1 MKYNEEKVGMNLA
14 IDLNC
19 KDKNM
24 TLNYYYDSST
34 NYSFRQEEDGY
45 SLSLDMPGIKK
56 TDLSITIAKQAQVEF
71 NILSIKAKTK
81 DRNYNQDLK
90 ISNKLDEKSCKASLS
105 EGVLK
110 IKMKAKEEVL
120 NKYKIDVE

>member
-1 MKYNEEKVGMNLA
+1 MKYDPEKVGMNLA
-14 IDLNC
+14 VVLEN
-19 KDKNM
+19 KENNM

-34 NYSFRQEEDGY
+34 NYSFKQEEDGY

-56 TDLSITIAKQAQVEF
+56 TDLSLTITKQSES

-90 ISNKLDEKSCKASLS
+90 ISNKLDEKSVKASLS

-110 IKMKAKEEVL
+110 IKMKIKEETL
-120 NKYKIDVE
+120 NKYKIEVE

>member
-1 MKYNEEKVGMNLA
+1 MKYNAEKVGMNLA
-14 IDLNC
+14 VVLEN
-19 KDKNM
+19 KENNM

-34 NYSFRQEEDGY
+34 NYSFKQEEDGY

-56 TDLSITIAKQAQVEF
+56 TDLSLTITKQSES

-90 ISNKLDEKSCKASLS
+90 ISNKLDEKSVKASLS
-105 EGVLK
+105 EGVLR
-110 IKMKAKEEVL
+110 IKMKMKEETL
-120 NKYKIDVE
+120 NKYKIEVE

>member
-1 MKYNEEKVGMNLA
+1 MKYNAEKVGMNLA
-14 IDLNC
+14 IILEN
-19 KDKNM
+19 KENNM

-34 NYSFRQEEDGY
+34 NYSFKQEEDGY

-56 TDLSITIAKQAQVEF
+56 TDLSLSITKQSES

-90 ISNKLDEKSCKASLS
+90 ISKKLDEKSVKASLS
-105 EGVLK
+105 EGVLR
-110 IKMKAKEEVL
+110 IKMKMKEETL
-120 NKYKIDVE
+120 NKYKIEVE

>member
-1 MKYNEEKVGMNLA
+1 MKYNAEKVGMNLA
-14 IDLNC
+14 IILEN
-19 KDKNM
+19 KENNM

-34 NYSFRQEEDGY
+34 NYSFKQEEDGY

-56 TDLSITIAKQAQVEF
+56 TDLSLTITKQSES

-81 DRNYNQDLK
+81 DRNYNQDLR
-90 ISNKLDEKSCKASLS
+90 ISNKLDEKSVKASLS

-110 IKMKAKEEVL
+110 IKMKIKEETL
-120 NKYKIDVE
+120 NKYKIEVE

>member
-1 MKYNEEKVGMNLA
+1 MKYNAEKVGMNLA
-14 IDLNC
+14 VVLEN
-19 KDKNM
+19 KENNM

-34 NYSFRQEEDGY
+34 NYSFKQEEDGY

-56 TDLSITIAKQAQVEF
+56 TDLSLSITKQSES

-90 ISNKLDEKSCKASLS
+90 ISNKLDEKSVKASLS
-105 EGVLK
+105 EGVLR
-110 IKMKAKEEVL
+110 IKMKIKEETL
-120 NKYKIDVE
+120 NKYKIEVE

>member
-1 MKYNEEKVGMNLA
+1 MKYNAEKVGMNLA
-14 IDLNC
+14 VVLEN
-19 KDKNM
+19 KENNM

-34 NYSFRQEEDGY
+34 NYSFKQEEDGY

-56 TDLSITIAKQAQVEF
+56 TDLSLTITKQSES

-90 ISNKLDEKSCKASLS
+90 ISNKLDEKSVKASLS

-110 IKMKAKEEVL
+110 IKMKIKEETL
-120 NKYKIDVE
+120 NKYKIEVE

>member
-1 MKYNEEKVGMNLA
+1 MKYDPKKVGMNLA
-14 IDLNC
+14 VVLEN
-19 KDKNM
+19 KENNM

-34 NYSFRQEEDGY
+34 NYSFKQEEDGY

-56 TDLSITIAKQAQVEF
+56 TDLSLTITKQSES

-90 ISNKLDEKSCKASLS
+90 ISNKLDEKSVKASLS
-105 EGVLK
+105 EGVLR
-110 IKMKAKEEVL
+110 IKMKMKEETL
-120 NKYKIDVE
+120 NKYKIEVE

>member
-1 MKYNEEKVGMNLA
+1 MKYNAEKVGMNLA
-14 IDLNC
+14 IILEN
-19 KDKNM
+19 KENNM

-34 NYSFRQEEDGY
+34 NYSFKQEEDGY

-56 TDLSITIAKQAQVEF
+56 TDLSLSITKQFES

-90 ISNKLDEKSCKASLS
+90 ISNKLDEKSVRASLS
-105 EGVLK
+105 EGVLR
-110 IKMKAKEEVL
+110 IKMKMKEETL
-120 NKYKIDVE
+120 NKYKIEVE

>member
-1 MKYNEEKVGMNLA
+1 MKYNAEKVGMNLA
-14 IDLNC
+14 VVLEN
-19 KDKNM
+19 KENNM

-34 NYSFRQEEDGY
+34 NYSFKQEEDGY

-56 TDLSITIAKQAQVEF
+56 TDLSLSITKQSES

-90 ISNKLDEKSCKASLS
+90 ISNKLDEKSVKASLS

-110 IKMKAKEEVL
+110 IKMKIKEETL
-120 NKYKIDVE
+120 NKYKIEVE

>member
-1 MKYNEEKVGMNLA
+1 MKYNAEKVGMNLA
-14 IDLNC
+14 VLLEN
-19 KDKNM
+19 KENYM

-34 NYSFRQEEDGY
+34 NYSFKQEEDGY

-56 TDLSITIAKQAQVEF
+56 TDLSLTITKQSES

-90 ISNKLDEKSCKASLS
+90 ISNKLDEKSVKASLS

-110 IKMKAKEEVL
+110 IKMKIKEETL
-120 NKYKIDVE
+120 NKYKIEVE

>member
-1 MKYNEEKVGMNLA
+1 MKYNAEKVGMNLA
-14 IDLNC
+14 IILKN
-19 KDKNM
+19 KENNM

-34 NYSFRQEEDGY
+34 NYSFKQEEDGY

-56 TDLSITIAKQAQVEF
+56 TDLSLSITKQSES

-90 ISNKLDEKSCKASLS
+90 ISNKLDEKSVKASLS

-110 IKMKAKEEVL
+110 IKMKIKEETL
-120 NKYKIDVE
+120 NKYKIEVE

>member
-1 MKYNEEKVGMNLA
+1 MKYNAEKVGMNLA
-14 IDLNC
+14 VVLEN
-19 KDKNM
+19 KENNM

-34 NYSFRQEEDGY
+34 NYSFKQEEDGY
-45 SLSLDMPGIKK
+45 SLPLDMPGIKK
-56 TDLSITIAKQAQVEF
+56 TDLSLSITKQSES

-90 ISNKLDEKSCKASLS
+90 ISNKLDEKSVKASLS

-110 IKMKAKEEVL
+110 IKMKIKEETL
-120 NKYKIDVE
+120 NKYKIEVE

>member
-1 MKYNEEKVGMNLA
+1 MKYNAEKVGMNLA
-14 IDLNC
+14 IILEN
-19 KDKNM
+19 KENNM

-34 NYSFRQEEDGY
+34 NYSFKQEEDGY

-56 TDLSITIAKQAQVEF
+56 TDLSLTITKQSES

-90 ISNKLDEKSCKASLS
+90 ISNKLDEKSVKASLS
-105 EGVLK
+105 EGVLR
-110 IKMKAKEEVL
+110 IKMKMKEETL
-120 NKYKIDVE
+120 NKYKIEVE

>member
-1 MKYNEEKVGMNLA
+1 MKYNAEKVGMNLA
-14 IDLNC
+14 IILEN
-19 KDKNM
+19 KENNM

-34 NYSFRQEEDGY
+34 NYSFKQEEDGY

-56 TDLSITIAKQAQVEF
+56 TDLSLSITKQSES

-90 ISNKLDEKSCKASLS
+90 ISNKLDEKSVKASLS
-105 EGVLK
+105 EGVLR
-110 IKMKAKEEVL
+110 IKMKIKEETL
-120 NKYKIDVE
+120 NKYKIEVE

>member
-1 MKYNEEKVGMNLA
+1 MKYNAEKVGMNLA
-14 IDLNC
+14 VVLEN
-19 KDKNM
+19 KENNM

-34 NYSFRQEEDGY
+34 NYSFKQEEDGY

-56 TDLSITIAKQAQVEF
+56 TDLSLTITKQSES

-90 ISNKLDEKSCKASLS
+90 ISNKLDEKSVKASLS
-105 EGVLK
+105 EGVLR
-110 IKMKAKEEVL
+110 IKMKIKEETL
-120 NKYKIDVE
+120 NKYKIEVE

>member
-1 MKYNEEKVGMNLA
+1 MKYNAEKVGMNLA
-14 IDLNC
+14 IILKN
-19 KDKNM
+19 KENNM

-34 NYSFRQEEDGY
+34 NYSFKQEEDGY

-56 TDLSITIAKQAQVEF
+56 TDLSLTITKQSES

-90 ISNKLDEKSCKASLS
+90 ISNKLDEKSVKASLS
-105 EGVLK
+105 EGVLR
-110 IKMKAKEEVL
+110 IKMKMKEETL
-120 NKYKIDVE
+120 NKYKIEVE

>member
-1 MKYNEEKVGMNLA
+1 MKYNAEKVGMNLA
-14 IDLNC
+14 IILEN
-19 KDKNM
+19 KENNM

-34 NYSFRQEEDGY
+34 NYSFKQEEDGY

-56 TDLSITIAKQAQVEF
+56 TDLSLTITKQSES

-90 ISNKLDEKSCKASLS
+90 ISNKLDEKSVKASLS
-105 EGVLK
+105 EGVLR
-110 IKMKAKEEVL
+110 IKMKIKEETL
-120 NKYKIDVE
+120 NKYKIEVE

>member
-1 MKYNEEKVGMNLA
+1 MKYNAEKVGMNLA
-14 IDLNC
+14 IILEN
-19 KDKNM
+19 KENNM

-34 NYSFRQEEDGY
+34 NYSFKQEEDGY

-56 TDLSITIAKQAQVEF
+56 TDLSLTITKQSES

-90 ISNKLDEKSCKASLS
+90 ISNKLDEKSVKASLS

-110 IKMKAKEEVL
+110 IKMKIKEETL
-120 NKYKIDVE
+120 NKYKIEVE

>member
-1 MKYNEEKVGMNLA
+1 MKYNAEKVGMNLA
-14 IDLNC
+14 IILEN
-19 KDKNM
+19 KENYM

-34 NYSFRQEEDGY
+34 NYSFKQEEDCY

-56 TDLSITIAKQAQVEF
+56 TDLSLSITKQSES

-90 ISNKLDEKSCKASLS
+90 ISNKLDEKSVKASLS

-110 IKMKAKEEVL
+110 IKMKIKEETL
-120 NKYKIDVE
+120 NKYKIEVE

>member
-1 MKYNEEKVGMNLA
+1 MKYNAEKVGMNLA
-14 IDLNC
+14 VVLEN
-19 KDKNM
+19 KENNM

-34 NYSFRQEEDGY
+34 NYSFKQEEDGY

-56 TDLSITIAKQAQVEF
+56 TDLSLSITKQSES

-90 ISNKLDEKSCKASLS
+90 ISNKLDEKSVRASLS

-110 IKMKAKEEVL
+110 IKMKIKEETL
-120 NKYKIDVE
+120 NKYKIEVE

>member
-1 MKYNEEKVGMNLA
+1 MKYNAEKVGMNLA
-14 IDLNC
+14 VLLEN
-19 KDKNM
+19 KENYM

-34 NYSFRQEEDGY
+34 NYSFKQEEDGY

-56 TDLSITIAKQAQVEF
+56 TDLSLSITKQSES

-90 ISNKLDEKSCKASLS
+90 ISNKLDEKSVKASLS
-105 EGVLK
+105 EGVLR
-110 IKMKAKEEVL
+110 IKMKMKEETL
-120 NKYKIDVE
+120 NKYKIEVE

>member
-1 MKYNEEKVGMNLA
+1 MKYNAEKVGMNLA
-14 IDLNC
+14 IILKN
-19 KDKNM
+19 KENNM

-34 NYSFRQEEDGY
+34 NYSFKQEEDGY

-56 TDLSITIAKQAQVEF
+56 TDLSLTITKQSES

-90 ISNKLDEKSCKASLS
+90 ISNKLDEKSVKASLS

-110 IKMKAKEEVL
+110 IKMKIKEETL
-120 NKYKIDVE
+120 NKYKIEVE

>member
-1 MKYNEEKVGMNLA
+1 MKYNAEKVGMNLA
-14 IDLNC
+14 IILEN
-19 KDKNM
+19 KENNM

-34 NYSFRQEEDGY
+34 NYSFKQEEDGY

-56 TDLSITIAKQAQVEF
+56 TDLSLSITKQSES

-90 ISNKLDEKSCKASLS
+90 ISNKLDEKSVKASLS

-110 IKMKAKEEVL
+110 IKMKIKEETL
-120 NKYKIDVE
+120 NKYKIEVE

>member
-1 MKYNEEKVGMNLA
+1 MKYNAEKVGMNLA
-14 IDLNC
+14 VVLEN
-19 KDKNM
+19 KENYM

-34 NYSFRQEEDGY
+34 NYSFKQEEDGY

-56 TDLSITIAKQAQVEF
+56 TDLSLSITKQSES

-90 ISNKLDEKSCKASLS
+90 ISNKLDEKSVKASLS
-105 EGVLK
+105 EGVLR
-110 IKMKAKEEVL
+110 IKMKMKEETL
-120 NKYKIDVE
+120 NKYKIEVE

>member
-1 MKYNEEKVGMNLA
+1 MKYNAEKVGMNLA
-14 IDLNC
+14 TILEN
-19 KDKNM
+19 KENNM

-34 NYSFRQEEDGY
+34 NYSFKQEEDGY

-56 TDLSITIAKQAQVEF
+56 TDLSLSITKQSES

-90 ISNKLDEKSCKASLS
+90 ISNKLDEKSVKASLS
-105 EGVLK
+105 EGVLR
-110 IKMKAKEEVL
+110 IKMKMKEETL
-120 NKYKIDVE
+120 NKYKIEVE

>member
-1 MKYNEEKVGMNLA
+1 MKYNAEKVGMNLA
-14 IDLNC
+14 IILEN
-19 KDKNM
+19 KENNM

-34 NYSFRQEEDGY
+34 NYSFKQEEDGY

-56 TDLSITIAKQAQVEF
+56 TDLSLSITKQSES

-90 ISNKLDEKSCKASLS
+90 ISNKLDEKSVKASLS
-105 EGVLK
+105 EGVLR
-110 IKMKAKEEVL
+110 IKMKMKEETL
-120 NKYKIDVE
+120 NKYKIEVE